1 MKRALVI
8 LVILLFALSVNV
20 LAQRGV
26 KVPFPK
32 PFALTDAKLQYV
44 PNQIV
49 VNFKLTPDQLNVRT
63 EKEKVT
69 TDVQSINALCS
80 DNKVFAMVREF
91 PDDNGNNP
99 GLNSDYG
106 DYDTD
111 PTLGAGVPDLSR
123 YYIVTFDK
131 SMDREEVMKKFA
143 EDPNVEHVEPIG
155 IHPLYLI
162 PDDTYFDDPPPTFP
176 YYQWNLKHNGD
187 HDVDADLAWDVETGD
202 PSILIGILD
211 SGVRYIHKDL
221 GGYLAPSDVT
231 QGNVWINWA
240 EYPPDGDD
248 DDGNTYIDDW
258 IGWDWVN
265 NASPCWTGE
274 DCTKEDNDPADF
286 NGHGT
291 HCAGI
296 AAAITNNARGVAG
309 LAGGWNETQ
318 NEPSN
323 GVKIMAL
330 RVGWSGPYGGYEV
343 GYVRMDFC
351 AQAMYYAANKGAT
364 AVNCSWGSSASG
376 GLPAAA
382 DYATSM
388 GVLIIAAAGNSGSQ
402 YPDYLQGRADVMA
415 VAATD
420 SFDKRSI
427 WPSGQSSNYGTWV
440 DVAAP
445 GSDIISTYHN
455 HYDPANDYVAVM
467 GGTSMSC
474 PHSVGLAGLLKSFN
488 GALNRQDIFDIIV
501 ETTDTID
508 HLNPGYEGLLGSG
521 RINAYEA
528 LKVADPVP
536 PEVTVIWPN
545 GGEVLFIG
553 YTYTILW
560 EASDNVGIAATD
572 IDYSTDGGNTWTD
585 VVELE
590 GNPEEYDWQVPGPP
604 TSEGRIKVTCF
615 DFADNSGWDMSD
627 SNFCPPSPRRIA
639 MVGSVPREFALS
651 QNYPNPFNP
660 ETNIEFSLPTDSRV
674 SLTVYNIMG
683 QAVKTLVNGSMFA
696 GSYKVRWDGKDNS
709 GNPAASGI
717 YFYRLVAGDRVTS
730 KKMVLM
736 K

>member
-1 MKRALVI
+1 MKRALVLLLI
-8 LVILLFALSVNV
+8 LVFSLSANS
-20 LAQRGV
+20 LAQRGI

-32 PFALTDAKLQYV
+32 PTAVDEAKPQYV
-44 PNQIV
+44 TNQIV
-49 VNFKLTPDQLNVRT
+49 VNFKVPPEDIKLSRENTIATANMLSVNT
-63 EKEKVT
+63 
-69 TDVQSINALCS
+69 LCS
-80 DNKVFAMVREF
+80 EHKVYAMVREF
-91 PDDNGNNP
+91 PDDNDHNP
-99 GLNSDYG
+99 GLNSG
-106 DYDTD
+106 DFDTD
-111 PTLGAGVPDLSR
+111 PTLAAGAPDLSR

-131 SMDREEVMKKFA
+131 TMDREEVMKKFA

-176 YYQWNLKHNGD
+176 YYQWNMRHNGD

-202 PSILIGILD
+202 PSVLIGILD
-211 SGVRYIHKDL
+211 SGIRYIHKDL

-231 QGNVWINWA
+231 QGNIWINWA

-248 DDGNTYIDDW
+248 DDGNSYVDDW

-291 HCAGI
+291 HCGGI

-309 LAGGWNETQ
+309 MAGGWNEIQ
-318 NEPSN
+318 NEPAN

-364 AVNCSWGSSASG
+364 AINCSWGSSASG

-388 GVLIIAAAGNSGSQ
+388 GVLIVAAAGNEGSQ
-402 YPDYLQGRADVMA
+402 YPDYLQGRSDVMA

-427 WPSGQSSNYGTWV
+427 WPGGQSSNYGTWV

-455 HYDPANDYVAVM
+455 HYDPVNDYVALM

-474 PHSVGLAGLLKSFN
+474 PHSVGLAGLIKSFN
-488 GALNRQDIFDIIV
+488 SALDRQEIFDIMV
-501 ETTDTID
+501 QTTDTID

-553 YTYTILW
+553 HTYSILW
-560 EASDNVGIAATD
+560 EASDNVGITSTD

-590 GNPEEYDWQVPGPP
+590 GNPEEYDWTVPGPP

-615 DFADNSGWDMSD
+615 DYAGNAGWDMSD
-627 SNFCPPSPRRIA
+627 SNFCPPSPGKIA
-639 MVGSVPREFALS
+639 MVGSVPQQFTLS

-660 ETNIEFSLPTDSRV
+660 ETNIEFSLPDEAKV
-674 SLTVYNIMG
+674 SLIIYNIRG
-683 QAVKTLVNGSMFA
+683 QVVKSLVNGSMFA
-696 GSYKVRWDGKDNS
+696 GTYKAHWDGKDRSENS
-709 GNPAASGI
+709 VASGV
-717 YFYRLVAGDRVTS
+717 YFYRLVAGDKITT
-730 KKMVLM
+730 KKMVM
-736 K
+736 IK

>member
-1 MKRALVI
+1 MKRTLV
-8 LVILLFALSVNV
+8 LFMILLLV
-20 LAQRGV
+20 LCANAVAQRGV

-32 PFALTDAKLQYV
+32 PLSLTDAKLQYV

-49 VNFKLTPDQLNVRT
+49 VNFKQLPEELSIRAT
-63 EKEKVT
+63 KEGIMTNLESVNLLCADTKVY
-69 TDVQSINALCS
+69 N
-80 DNKVFAMVREF
+80 MVREF
-91 PDDNGNNP
+91 PDDNGNGNNP
-99 GLNSDYG
+99 GLNTG
-106 DYDTD
+106 DVDTD
-111 PTLGAGVPDLSR
+111 PTLGVGVPDLSR

-162 PDDTYFDDPPPTFP
+162 PDDTYFDDPPPSFP
-176 YYQWNLKHNGD
+176 YYQWNMKHNGD

-202 PSILIGILD
+202 PSILVGILD
-211 SGVRYIHKDL
+211 TGLRYIHKDL

-231 QGNVWINWA
+231 KGNVWINWA

-248 DDGNTYIDDW
+248 DDGNTYVDDW
-258 IGWDWVN
+258 IGWDWVH
-265 NASPCWTGE
+265 NASPCWSGE
-274 DCTKEDNDPADF
+274 DCYTEDNDPADF

-291 HCAGI
+291 HVGGI
-296 AAAITNNARGVAG
+296 AGAITNNARGVAG
-309 LAGGWNETQ
+309 LAGGWNEIQ
-318 NEPSN
+318 NEPAN

-330 RVGWSGPYGGYEV
+330 RVGWSGSYGGQEV

-364 AVNCSWGSSASG
+364 SINCSWGSSASG

-388 GVLIIAAAGNSGSQ
+388 GVLIVAAAGNEGSQ
-402 YPDYLQGRADVMA
+402 YPNYLQGRSDVLA

-420 SFDKRSI
+420 SLDKRPY
-427 WPSGQSSNYGTWV
+427 WSNYGTWV
-440 DVAAP
+440 DVSAP
-445 GSDIISTYHN
+445 GVNIISTYHN
-455 HYDPANDYVAVM
+455 HYDPVNDYVALIS
-467 GGTSMSC
+467 GTSQSC
-474 PHSVGLAGLLKSFN
+474 PHGAGLAGLIKSFN
-488 GALNRQDIFDIIV
+488 PALDRQEIFDVIV
-501 ETTDTID
+501 ATTDTID

-545 GGEVLFIG
+545 GGEILFIG

-560 EASDNVGIAATD
+560 EASDNVGIATTD

-615 DFADNSGWDMSD
+615 DFAGNEGWDMSD
-627 SNFCPPSPRRIA
+627 SNFCPPSPGKIA
-639 MVGSVPREFALS
+639 MVGSVPQQFALS

-660 ETNIEFSLPTDSRV
+660 ETNIEFSLSDEAKV
-674 SLTVYNIMG
+674 NLTIYNVKG
-683 QAVKTLVNGSMFA
+683 QVVNTLVNGSMFA
-696 GSYKVRWDGKDNS
+696 GSYKVHWDGKDRS
-709 GNPAASGI
+709 GNSIASGV
-717 YFYRLVAGDRVTS
+717 YFYRLVAGDKVST
-730 KKMVLM
+730 KKMVM
-736 K
+736 IK